1 MTEREYYDKLADF
14 HHRNLKRALIPKE
27 EFSSKEFF
35 DFVREQNDFILEYQR
50 QKQEEKELET
60 KLTDYVS
67 SILEDVLSG
76 FDGKGQSRTKQME
89 LKIDL

>member
-1 MTEREYYDKLADF
+1 MTEREYYDKLAEF
-14 HHRNLKRALIPKE
+14 HQRNLKRSLIPKE
-27 EFSSKEFF
+27 KFSNKEFF
-35 DFVREQNDFILEYQR
+35 DFVQEQHDFMFEYQK
-50 QKQEEKELET
+50 QKQAEKELET

>member
-35 DFVREQNDFILEYQR
+35 DFVQEQRDFMLEYQN
-50 QKQEEKELET
+50 QKQEEAEVQKQIEEAAYKAAEQAISDLLKGFNSNINIEL
-60 KLTDYVS
+60 
-67 SILEDVLSG
+67 
-76 FDGKGQSRTKQME
+76 
-89 LKIDL
+89 

>member
-1 MTEREYYDKLADF
+1 MTEREYYDKLAEF
-14 HHRNLKRALIPKE
+14 HQRNLKRSLIPKE
-27 EFSSKEFF
+27 KFSNKEFF
-35 DFVREQNDFILEYQR
+35 DFVQEQHDFMF
-50 QKQEEKELET
+50 ELET